1 MSESLQKSEKE
12 KYTMI
17 WRCNEYRLY
26 SPGETSIKNLPIINL
41 LRKCGAKTVLDAGC
55 GSGKLMR
62 ALIEQCG
69 NEFHVHG
76 FDIAENCL
84 DPFFDEINNDIL
96 TVGVLW
102 NKEDFNKEYDAII
115 CCDVLEHIPTEKVEL
130 VLDNFYCCTKT
141 FCYLAIALQDD
152 YFGPRIVG
160 TPLHLT
166 VKEPDWWISKIKNA
180 GFNNPRYVTEKD
192 HNGHEI
198 WIHVFLYK

>member
-12 KYTMI
+12 KYTTI

-26 SPGETSIKNLPIINL
+26 SPGESSIKNLPIIDL
-41 LRKCGAKTVLDAGC
+41 LRRCGAKTVLDAGC
-55 GSGKLMR
+55 GSGKLMH

-84 DPFFDEINNDIL
+84 DPFFDEIKNDIL

>member
-12 KYTMI
+12 KYTTI

-26 SPGETSIKNLPIINL
+26 SPGETSIKHLPIINL

-69 NEFHVHG
+69 NEFSVHG

-84 DPFFDEINNDIL
+84 DPFFDEIKNDIL

-130 VLDNFYCCTKT
+130 VLGNFYCCTKT

-152 YFGPRIVG
+152 CFGPRIVG
-160 TPLHLT
+160 KPLHLT
-166 VKEPDWWISKIKNA
+166 VKEPNWWISKIKKA
-180 GFNNPRYVTEKD
+180 GFNDPRYVTEKD
-192 HNGHEI
+192 RNGHEI
-198 WIHVFLYK
+198 WIHIFLYK